1 MATIGRGGGRAR
13 RFKAELRQRDPSVQ
27 SARTAATLADVYEL
41 YAERLQ
47 QDKRAATT
55 IANVEQRYRHLERLH
70 GKPVASITRG
80 DAADLIRDLRRKG
93 LAGSSVRSIVALAS
107 AIMNIAV
114 EHELAPGNPFALVR
128 RSLPAANK
136 GAKRS
141 LTPRT
146 STGCSTPR
154 PPKQAA
160 LLALLGL
167 SGLRVSEACGL
178 IWGDVEFEQGMLQ
191 RPGAARPRTGSGRRS
206 KTASSQRT
214 LELDARALELLR
226 CWKAGQMKLGQH
238 RARRLRPRDD
248 ERPAAAPAAGAPDA
262 PGDGP
267 PCRS

>member
-1 MATIGRGGGRAR
+1 MNENSRREAVEYRGRRVPGLYRRRRSSGAVFEARVRVDGEVRRKTFDVATVVEAVAELE
-13 RFKAELRQRDPSVQ
+13 RFKANLRQRDPSVQ
-27 SARTAATLADVYEL
+27 SPRTAATLAEIYEL
-41 YAERLQ
+41 YTERLH

-55 IANVEQRYRHLERLH
+55 IANVEQRYRHLNRLH

-141 LTPRT
+141 LTPEDVHRLIDAAT
-146 STGCSTPR
+146 
-154 PPKQAA
+154 PKQAA

-167 SGLRVSEACGL
+167 SGIRVSEACG
-178 IWGDVEFEQGMLQ
+178 
-191 RPGAARPRTGSGRRS
+191 RH
-206 KTASSQRT
+206 
-214 LELDARALELLR
+214 
-226 CWKAGQMKLGQH
+226 LG
-238 RARRLRPRDD
+238 
-248 ERPAAAPAAGAPDA
+248 
-262 PGDGP
+262 
-267 PCRS
+267 